1 MTCPLNTG
9 AYHCE
14 FLKCHSLYSY
24 IKLTLQQLLFLLPSH
39 RFDNRIHTFGNVGF
53 WGGLHAACAPFATWL
68 IDTKAYDRINAREMI
83 ARELHKTVNKTNARV
98 LDLCCGV
105 GMSTRALADA
115 FTDAEFIAGVDTS
128 PEMLSM
134 ARLIGKYNTIWKSIE
149 QYNRASNGIESADN
163 EVSAASLSL
172 VKLALEIKTTMAIS
186 SKYFDSGITY
196 VRGNAERVRAP
207 SAQFDLVTI
216 FYAFH
221 EIPRTARY
229 IILREARRLLKPG
242 GILAV
247 VDIHPTEYT
256 PSPTML
262 AGEPYVIE
270 YQQNIQK
277 QMENLQGFDDFEVK
291 DVVPGH
297 VTMWTQTRS

>member
-1 MTCPLNTG
+1 M
-9 AYHCE
+9 
-14 FLKCHSLYSY
+14 
-24 IKLTLQQLLFLLPSH
+24 
-39 RFDNRIHTFGNVGF
+39 
-53 WGGLHAACAPFATWL
+53 
-68 IDTKAYDRINAREMI
+68 NARAMI

-98 LDLCCGV
+98 LDVCCGV
-105 GMSTRALADA
+105 GMSTRALADV

-134 ARLIGKYNTIWKSIE
+134 ARLIGKYNTIFKSIE
-149 QYNRASNGIESADN
+149 KYKRGASDDNDEENDSN
-163 EVSAASLSL
+163 EVSNASLSL

-207 SAQFDLVTI
+207 SGQFDLVTI
-216 FYAFH
+216 MYAFH
-221 EIPRTARY
+221 EIPKTARY

-256 PSPTML
+256 PSATML

-277 QMENLQGFDDFEVK
+277 QMESVQGFVDFKVK

-297 VTMWTQTRS
+297 VTMWTRTRKWSNRTRVNNGHENKWEVGVLYICCQRR